1 MEMKNT
7 LDTLKKQRKK
17 LVACALACGISM
29 SSLTGCYS
37 YGENSYGQEV
47 IKGKVDID
55 VVKNLKLI
63 RVYNETAN
71 YNEYFLARRGKV
83 PFFNEYYYNNID
95 DGYIVYD
102 PSDDD
107 YKNFKVDVIIDDNMI
122 DYLYR
127 YNMKKDEY
135 SGYDIKV
142 LKSCL
147 LNDPNLGKTIQKK
160 K

>member
-1 MEMKNT
+1 MGMKNA

-17 LVACALACGISM
+17 LVAYALACGISM

-37 YGENSYGQEV
+37 YGENSYGETV

-55 VVKNLKLI
+55 VVKDLKFI
-63 RVYNETAN
+63 HVYNEIAN
-71 YNEYFLARRGKV
+71 YNKYFLVRTGELL
-83 PFFNEYYYNNID
+83 FGYYYENID
-95 DGYIVYD
+95 DGNIVYD
-102 PSDDD
+102 STNDD
-107 YKNFKVDVIIDDNMI
+107 YKSFKVDVIIDDNMI

-127 YNMKKDEY
+127 YNMKQDEY
-135 SGYDIKV
+135 SGYDIKL
-142 LKSCL
+142 LKAYL